1 MTRSHLQIGSM
12 TRPSPG
18 SDCREGLSSLRYFQL
33 DDPGEACPCVCLWR
47 PTCHEAREPN
57 RIQNSYS
64 HYPTKE
70 ISDTSI
76 VDHAFITIDYDNG
89 SKANLGLCMYL
100 KPRNLMGEGLEIGLI
115 GENGGQMV
123 ARNDKTIDIVGGQD
137 WTKDH
142 LDIDVSSDSIMGGH
156 TGADPAH

>member
-1 MTRSHLQIGSM
+1 MKQ
-12 TRPSPG
+12 
-18 SDCREGLSSLRYFQL
+18 
-33 DDPGEACPCVCLWR
+33 GER
-47 PTCHEAREPN
+47 N
-57 RIQNSYS
+57 QIQNSYS

-142 LDIDVSSDSIMGGH
+142 LEIDVTSDSIMGGH
-156 TGADPAH
+156 TGDRLSVLIFLNVYRKASSLLQVHRLVVTRCLLPWRQRNPFWKNGMSI